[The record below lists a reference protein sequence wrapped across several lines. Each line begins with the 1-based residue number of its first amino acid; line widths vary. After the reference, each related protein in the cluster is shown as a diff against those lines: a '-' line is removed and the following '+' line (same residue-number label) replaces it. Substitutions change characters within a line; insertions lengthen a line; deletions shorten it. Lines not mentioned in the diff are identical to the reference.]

1 MADCRVRR
9 LIATLLLGWTLC
21 LSLIASHA
29 LAEALHH
36 HDGSALC
43 AQGQLIDHWLHAL
56 PGAMPTPLAN
66 ASPELTLATLDPLCP
81 SPPPVLTGN
90 RDPPALPFALLR

>member
-1 MADCRVRR
+1 MRR

-43 AQGQLIDHWLHAL
+43 AQGQLIDHWLHVL
-56 PGAMPTPLAN
+56 PGTVPTPM
-66 ASPELTLATLDPLCP
+66 ASATPVLTLAAINPFRPT
-81 SPPPVLTGN
+81 PPPILTGN
-90 RDPPALPFALLR
+90 RDPPALPSVLPC